1 MRESVAS
8 AGSAPS
14 GLKICTLASHV
25 SDALSPYFSLDDV
38 LTGKHGQNISYMAA
52 EIIGSYFEV
61 LLQTLRPFRLATLEL
76 FTTSLGPIFG
86 SKQDP
91 FISALA

>member
-1 MRESVAS
+1 MQ
-8 AGSAPS
+8 
-14 GLKICTLASHV
+14 
-25 SDALSPYFSLDDV
+25 LDLQWYTWAMKPPRFIRP
-38 LTGKHGQNISYMAA
+38 LTNDERMQLEADRRTAAKHGQNISYMDA

-61 LLQTLRPFRLATLEL
+61 MLQTLRPFRLATLEL